1 MDGLVKEASTPHG
14 QKRHADDNLE
24 SEQRLSKRFNLLNL
38 EHNHNGRL
46 YIPVRGNAPTATQV
60 ANPQNDSMQ
69 LDDTKDK
76 VYIHNLAAELSDIES
91 DEDTP
96 LFLPDIEK
104 KLSKIPQ
111 SVLTGMNPPNINTQM
126 VLYNVPSSLS
136 VPKEQDSVRKAIL
149 DSRARTM
156 ERQAKEQMAAQA
168 NGSSSDQLGN
178 GIRRDANECDNANGK
193 DADDDDDAMDIG

>member
-1 MDGLVKEASTPHG
+1 MDGPVTEASTTHG

-24 SEQRLSKRFNLLNL
+24 RDQRLSKRFNLLNL
-38 EHNHNGRL
+38 ENDGRL
-46 YIPVRGNAPTATQV
+46 YIPVKGNAPTTVHV
-60 ANPQNDSMQ
+60 ANVQHDSMQ

-126 VLYNVPSSLS
+126 ILYNVPSSLS
-136 VPKEQDSVRKAIL
+136 LPKEQDSVRQAIL

-156 ERQAKEQMAAQA
+156 EKQAQEQKAPQA
-168 NGSSSDQLGN
+168 NELSNGQLGN
-178 GIRRDANECDNANGK
+178 GIKRDAREGDNVTEENT
-193 DADDDDDAMDIG
+193 DADDDAMDIG